1 MRVYLKQKR
10 KTEFGGDAERIEMR
24 VYLKKK
30 KLNLRVTWREK
41 RHVCNFV

>member
-30 KLNLRVTWREK
+30 KIEFEGD
-41 RHVCNFV
+41 VCI